1 MEKKSL
7 YDSQVYE
14 ECTKRVQQ
22 LTEEMPAQWGSMNAA
37 QMLAHCSE
45 ILEVSNGKELKN
57 TPFLAKLFK
66 GYIRKMVVGDK
77 PYGKGTKTHPQYL
90 QRDSGDFQEQ
100 KSRLLS
106 SLDTFHT
113 MDKQQATSIRHAMFG
128 TMSLEERGWSAYKHL
143 DHHLTQFGV

>member
-7 YDSQVYE
+7 YEHQVYE

-22 LTEEMPAQWGSMNAA
+22 LTEGTAAHWGSMNSA

-77 PYGKGTKTHPQYL
+77 PYGKGVKTHPQYL
-90 QRDSGDFQEQ
+90 QREPKDFQEQ
-100 KSRLLS
+100 RSRLLKAI
-106 SLDTFHT
+106 DIFYN
-113 MDKQQATSIRHAMFG
+113 MDKAEASNIKHSMFG
-128 TMSLEERGWSAYKHL
+128 VMSPEEKGWSAYKHL